1 MKELIKV
8 YATMPLDEK
17 RFVLNELF
25 TSHENM
31 AKKNYNEAGLSLI
44 RVNSLLGENEQMLSI
59 QGAINKMNLGYAQSE
74 LGITIKALIKK
85 TAPSNEEIKSVG
97 GK

>member
-8 YATMPLDEK
+8 YATIPLDEK

-25 TSHENM
+25 TSYENM

-44 RVNSLLGENEQMLSI
+44 RVNSLLGENEQMLGI
-59 QGAINKMNLGYAQSE
+59 QRAINKMNLGHAQSE
-74 LGITIKALIKK
+74 LGITIKTLIKK
-85 TAPSNEEIKSVG
+85 TVPSNEEIKSVG